1 MTTPKWTHGD
11 TIILN
16 LDCDGCG
23 LELRVTIPL
32 HAVEL
37 VWSVTCPDCVKK
49 EVLQAR
55 SRTLEEP

>member
-49 EVLQAR
+49 SQAA
-55 SRTLEEP
+55 LEEP

>member
-1 MTTPKWTHGD
+1 MTTPKWTNGD

-49 EVLQAR
+49 SQAA
-55 SRTLEEP
+55 LEEP